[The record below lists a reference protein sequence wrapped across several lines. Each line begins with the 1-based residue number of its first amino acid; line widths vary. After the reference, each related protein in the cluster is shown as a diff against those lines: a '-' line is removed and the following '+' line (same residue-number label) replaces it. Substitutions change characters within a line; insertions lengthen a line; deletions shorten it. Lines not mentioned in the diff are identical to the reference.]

1 MRSAPLFLMDWKG
14 EPFVTYQ
21 THSPEETRAL
31 GARLADQ
38 LRPSDVILLLGD
50 MGAGKSEL
58 TRGIA
63 RGLGI
68 EGYLPSPTFPIM
80 QMYETGRL
88 PLYHFDW
95 YRLESAEELYEL
107 SMDEYLYG
115 EGVSVVEWPSQ
126 AEEVIPETYLEI
138 TLTPTDDNEREI
150 SLRPV
155 GGFHAI
161 DGEKLKETNEE

>member
-1 MRSAPLFLMDWKG
+1 M
-14 EPFVTYQ
+14 TYQ

-31 GARLADQ
+31 GAQLAEQ
-38 LRPSDVILLLGD
+38 LQPGDVILLLGD

-138 TLTPTDDNEREI
+138 TLIPTDDNEREI
-150 SLRPV
+150 ELRPV

-161 DGEKLKETNEE
+161 DGEKLKETKNG

>member
-1 MRSAPLFLMDWKG
+1 M
-14 EPFVTYQ
+14 TYQ

-31 GARLADQ
+31 GARLAEQ
-38 LRPSDVILLLGD
+38 LRPGDVILLLGD

-95 YRLESAEELYEL
+95 YRLESAEELYE
-107 SMDEYLYG
+107 
-115 EGVSVVEWPSQ
+115 GVSVVEWPSQ

-138 TLTPTDDNEREI
+138 TLTPTDDNDREI
-150 SLRPV
+150 ELRPV

-161 DGEKLKETNEE
+161 DWEKLKETKEA